1 MDGAVVLI
9 SKISPL
15 SRVRAPAK
23 KKKMELNILI
33 IRTVEIELGLKKAL
47 LY

>member
-23 KKKMELNILI
+23 KKKMEIF
-33 IRTVEIELGLKKAL
+33 
-47 LY
+47 